1 VARVGIG
8 LTLDR
13 FPAVVGAVEPSAAA
27 GGVARLGRPLRPPLA
42 GDSATGGS
50 GGGLAE
56 SGRSREGFRS
66 GRWRRRA
73 RGGRSWQWTAVAAC

>member
-27 GGVARLGRPLRPPLA
+27 GGV
-42 GDSATGGS
+42 GG
-50 GGGLAE
+50 
-56 SGRSREGFRS
+56 
-66 GRWRRRA
+66 
-73 RGGRSWQWTAVAAC
+73 